1 MRFMIKTGK
10 RIKPKRVFSE
20 EFKKK
25 LVADFESG
33 AATVRMMQAQY
44 NISSSALYRWIYTY
58 SKYNEKNVRIVEMK
72 DSQTQRLK
80 ELEQK
85 VKELERAV
93 GQKQIKIDFLEKMIE
108 LAEDH
113 YAIDV
118 KKNSSI
124 QPSGGSSPTAKD

>member
-1 MRFMIKTGK
+1 MIKTGR

-33 AATVRMMQAQY
+33 AATVCMMQAQY

-124 QPSGGSSPTAKD
+124 QPSGGSSQTAKD